1 MSTHS
6 YLITSWNY
14 DGNSYENTAIFEQ
27 CTLSIAFENGST
39 MEGFTET
46 YYVKDL
52 GNGPVEARLY
62 INDVP
67 YFETSY
73 QIVQASLL
81 EEPVFSDLDATD
93 DNYIAIDYLYE
104 EGVLGGYSDGS
115 FKPENTV
122 NRAEL
127 LKILVEG
134 QGVTPDADEYQN
146 CFPDVTTDWYAKYVC
161 YAKEEGWVSVMTT
174 VFPVPP
180 TLSIKWRL

>member
-1 MSTHS
+1 MMYFHAVNGEELSEDYVGVDLNGYEQTIREEDYAAFGFEEAVWGEMNEMTVSCEYSLAADYELELPDGTS
-6 YLITSWNY
+6 YK
-14 DGNSYENTAIFEQ
+14 NTAIFEQ

-104 EGVLGGYSDGS
+104 KGVLGG
-115 FKPENTV
+115 
-122 NRAEL
+122 
-127 LKILVEG
+127 
-134 QGVTPDADEYQN
+134 
-146 CFPDVTTDWYAKYVC
+146 
-161 YAKEEGWVSVMTT
+161 
-174 VFPVPP
+174 
-180 TLSIKWRL
+180 